1 MSVVSMGV
9 VLKKP
14 TLILVIV
21 AAVPGAPQDLCA
33 GATRT
38 PCQLSIVRSTSELDT
53 IGTAFM
59 MQGSVNRF
67 SRMGRLLT
75 LRLCLQAPTL
85 QSVSGVVC
93 CWQLG
98 TNSKLTCQKTEESRS
113 FPSILAY

>member
-1 MSVVSMGV
+1 MSVVSMGI

-14 TLILVIV
+14 YPDTRDRGRY
-21 AAVPGAPQDLCA
+21 AGAPQDLCA
-33 GATRT
+33 GATRM
-38 PCQLSIVRSTSELDT
+38 PCQSSIVRSTGELDT

-75 LRLCLQAPTL
+75 LRFCLQAPTL
-85 QSVSGVVC
+85 QSVSGVVY

-98 TNSKLTCQKTEESRS
+98 TSSKLTCQKTEEGRS